1 MSLLRNLPSVN
12 EVLNHATVL
21 ELSAEFGRRIVR
33 IWARLELDR
42 ARQELKVLESAPE
55 STAPEPV
62 EPPSRSALCHRIA
75 AQVASRAEHAQRVQL
90 QRVINA
96 TGVVLH
102 TGLGRS
108 PLSAAAKQAL
118 LEAGGACNVEVDL
131 ETSARR
137 YRGYQLE
144 PALRLLT
151 GCESSLIVNNN
162 AAATLLAL
170 QAMCQGREVIISRG
184 ELIEIGGSFR
194 LPEIFKLSGT
204 ILREVGTTNRT
215 SLSDYA
221 NAIGPD
227 TAAIMHVHPS
237 NYRVVGF
244 AHKPAEEELFTLAK
258 MRNVLA
264 IDDIG
269 SGALFD
275 VTQAGLPDEPTFQ
288 HSIDAGADLILG
300 SGDKL
305 LGGPQ
310 CGIIL
315 GKNEFV
321 ERVRQHPLARAV
333 RVGKLTIAA
342 LSATVDA
349 YVRETAESEIPTLA
363 MLTATLDDLNTR
375 AKKVVKEIGDV
386 AGLSV
391 SIREDLAQIGGGS
404 LPAIEL
410 PTIVIAMRHNS
421 ASVSEFSRRLRL
433 GRIPVFARVQ
443 NNEVLLDLRSV
454 QAEDDSQLALATRL
468 AQANGGKLS
477 RD

>member
-1 MSLLRNLPSVN
+1 MSPLRNLPSVH
-12 EVLNHATVL
+12 EIL
-21 ELSAEFGRRIVR
+21 EQSIVRDLEGEFGRSIVR
-33 IWARLELDR
+33 IWAREELDR
-42 ARQELKVLESAPE
+42 ARQELRALA
-55 STAPEPV
+55 STPDVPEPPNR
-62 EPPSRSALCHRIA
+62 ETLLDQIA
-75 AQVASRAEHAQRVQL
+75 IRVTSRAVHAQRVQL

-118 LEAGGACNVEVDL
+118 VEAAGACNVEVDL
-131 ETSARR
+131 ESSARR
-137 YRGYQLE
+137 YRGYQLD
-144 PALRLLT
+144 PAFRLLT

-162 AAATLLAL
+162 AAATLLTL
-170 QAMCQGREVIISRG
+170 QALCRGREVIISRG

-194 LPEIFKLSGT
+194 LPEIFELSGA

-215 SLSDYA
+215 SLSDYE

-237 NYRVVGF
+237 NFRVIGF
-244 AHKPAEEELFTLAK
+244 AHKPREEDLFAVARK
-258 MRNVLA
+258 HNVLA

-269 SGALFD
+269 SGALYD
-275 VTQAGLPDEPTFQ
+275 VTEAGLPEEPTFQ
-288 HSIDAGADLILG
+288 HSMKAGADLILG

-315 GKNEFV
+315 GRGKLV
-321 ERVRQHPLARAV
+321 EQVRKHPLARAV

-342 LSATVDA
+342 LSATLDS
-349 YVRETAESEIPTLA
+349 YVRESATDDIPTLA
-363 MLTATLDDLNTR
+363 MLTATLADLQLR
-375 AKKVVKEIGDV
+375 AKTAVEEVGKVD
-386 AGLSV
+386 GLTI
-391 SIREDLAQIGGGS
+391 SIREDVAQIGGGS

-410 PTIVIAMRHNS
+410 PTIVIAMQHNEIS
-421 ASVSEFSRRLRL
+421 AGDFSQRLRL

-454 QAEDDSQLALATRL
+454 LAEDDSRLALATRL
-468 AQANGGKLS
+468 VRPGDEPEEGS
-477 RD
+477 TDH

>member
-12 EVLNHATVL
+12 EVLDHATVL

-55 STAPEPV
+55 STTPEPV
-62 EPPSRSALCHRIA
+62 EPPSRSELCDRIA

-118 LEAGGACNVEVDL
+118 IEAGGACNVEVDL
-131 ETSARR
+131 ESSARR

-162 AAATLLAL
+162 AAATLLTL

-194 LPEIFKLSGT
+194 LPEIFKLSGAV
-204 ILREVGTTNRT
+204 LREVGTTNRT

-221 NAIGPD
+221 SAIGPD

-258 MRNVLA
+258 MHNVLA

-315 GKNEFV
+315 GKSEFV
-321 ERVRQHPLARAV
+321 DRVRKHPLARAV

-375 AKKVVKEIGDV
+375 AKKVVEEIGEV

-410 PTIVIAMRHNS
+410 PTMAIVMKHDTIS
-421 ASVSEFSRRLRL
+421 AGDFSRRLRL

-443 NNEVLLDLRSV
+443 NDEVLLDLRSV
-454 QAEDDSQLALATRL
+454 QAEDDSRLALATRL
-468 AQANGGKLS
+468 VRADGEAG
-477 RD
+477 

>member
-1 MSLLRNLPSVN
+1 MSLLRNLPSIH
-12 EVLNHATVL
+12 EILEHSTVL
-21 ELSAEFGRRIVR
+21 ELAGEFGRPIVR
-33 IWARLELDR
+33 NWTREELDR
-42 ARQELKVLESAPE
+42 ARAELRAIAAMPKVPDAPE
-55 STAPEPV
+55 RQSLLDQIV
-62 EPPSRSALCHRIA
+62 V
-75 AQVASRAEHAQRVQL
+75 QVASRAVHAQRVQL

-118 LEAGGACNVEVDL
+118 VEAAGACNVEVDL
-131 ETSARR
+131 ESSARR

-144 PALRLLT
+144 PAFRLLT

-162 AAATLLAL
+162 AAATLLTL
-170 QAMCQGREVIISRG
+170 QALCRGREVIISRG

-194 LPEIFKLSGT
+194 LPEIFELSGAV
-204 ILREVGTTNRT
+204 LREVGTTNRT
-215 SLSDYA
+215 SLSDYE

-237 NYRVVGF
+237 NFRVVGF
-244 AHKPAEEELFTLAK
+244 THKPREEDLFKLARK
-258 MRNVLA
+258 HNVLA

-269 SGALFD
+269 SGALYD
-275 VTQAGLPDEPTFQ
+275 VTEAGLPDEPTFQ
-288 HSIDAGADLILG
+288 HSMLAGADLILG

-315 GKNEFV
+315 GRGELV
-321 ERVRQHPLARAV
+321 ERVRKHPLARAV

-342 LSATVDA
+342 LSATLDS
-349 YVRETAESEIPTLA
+349 YVRDTATADVPTLA
-363 MLTATLDDLNTR
+363 MLTAKIATLHAR
-375 AKKVVKEIGDV
+375 AKAVVEKIGNVD
-386 AGLSV
+386 GLSI
-391 SIREDLAQIGGGS
+391 SIREDVAQIGGGS

-410 PTIVIAMRHNS
+410 PTIVIALRHDDIS
-421 ASVSEFSRRLRL
+421 AGDFSRRLRL
-433 GRIPVFARVQ
+433 GRIPVFGRVQ

-454 QAEDDSQLALATRL
+454 QTEDDSRLALAARL
-468 AQANGGKLS
+468 VRADDETGEGTT
-477 RD
+477 DH

>member
-12 EVLNHATVL
+12 EVLEHVTVL
-21 ELSAEFGRRIVR
+21 ELSAEFGRRIVL
-33 IWARLELDR
+33 IWVRLELDR
-42 ARQELKVLESAPE
+42 ARQELKVLETAPE
-55 STAPEPV
+55 SSSPEMV
-62 EPPSRSALCHRIA
+62 EPPERQDLCS
-75 AQVASRAEHAQRVQL
+75 QVAARVAFRAAHAQRVQL

-118 LEAGGACNVEVDL
+118 SEAAGACNVEVDL

-144 PALRLLT
+144 PAFRLLT
-151 GCESSLIVNNN
+151 GCESSLVVNNN
-162 AAATLLAL
+162 AAATLLTL
-170 QAMCQGREVIISRG
+170 QALCRGREVIISRG

-194 LPEIFKLSGT
+194 LPEIFELSGA

-221 NAIGPD
+221 AAVGPD

-237 NYRVVGF
+237 NFRVVGF
-244 AHKPAEEELFTLAK
+244 AQKPNERDLFTLAK
-258 MRNVLA
+258 MHNVLA

-275 VTQAGLPDEPTFQ
+275 VTEAGLPGEPTFQ

-315 GKNEFV
+315 GSAELV
-321 ERVRQHPLARAV
+321 DRVRKHPLARAV

-342 LSATVDA
+342 LSATLDA
-349 YVRETAESEIPTLA
+349 YVRESAAEDIPTLA
-363 MLTATLDDLNTR
+363 MLTAKLDTLHRR
-375 AKKVVKEIGDV
+375 ARTVVQEIGSV
-386 AGLSV
+386 AGLSLTV
-391 SIREDLAQIGGGS
+391 REDVAQVGGGS

-410 PTIVIAMRHNS
+410 PTVVIAIRHEEIS
-421 ASVSEFSRRLRL
+421 AGDFSRLLRL

-443 NNEVLLDLRSV
+443 NDEVLLDLRSV
-454 QAEDDSQLALATRL
+454 QAEDDSRLALAARL
-468 AQANGGKLS
+468 VRSDECSSQA
-477 RD
+477 